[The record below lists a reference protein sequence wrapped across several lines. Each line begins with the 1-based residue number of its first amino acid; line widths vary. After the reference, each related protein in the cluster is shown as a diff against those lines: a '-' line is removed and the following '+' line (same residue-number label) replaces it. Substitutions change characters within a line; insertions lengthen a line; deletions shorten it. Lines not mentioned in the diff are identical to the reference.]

1 MKSASFLPLQ
11 ADNNSSVGR
20 GCRRAATR
28 EDARPTKAISNRKSK
43 IVNFHIMHK
52 ASKKTMPATKST
64 TPTQQRLWLMYP
76 PKLIKKPF
84 IWEVGHK
91 FKVVTN
97 IRQASVTDEIGIV
110 CLELDGKRDEVKAAI
125 KWLEKQGVNVE
136 PVEIG
141 VIAG

>member
-1 MKSASFLPLQ
+1 M
-11 ADNNSSVGR
+11 
-20 GCRRAATR
+20 AA
-28 EDARPTKAISNRKSK
+28 PKKKISKTKADS
-43 IVNFHIMHK
+43 
-52 ASKKTMPATKST
+52 
-64 TPTQQRLWLMYP
+64 PTQQRLWLMYP
-76 PKLIKKPF
+76 PRLIKQPF

-110 CLELDGKRDEVKAAI
+110 CLELDGPRSEVAAAI
-125 KWLEKQGVNVE
+125 KWLEQKKVNVE

>member
-1 MKSASFLPLQ
+1 MA
-11 ADNNSSVGR
+11 
-20 GCRRAATR
+20 
-28 EDARPTKAISNRKSK
+28 
-43 IVNFHIMHK
+43 
-52 ASKKTMPATKST
+52 KKKLPATKST
-64 TPTQQRLWLMYP
+64 TPTEQRLWLMYP

-84 IWEVGHK
+84 IWEVAHK

-110 CLELDGKRDEVKAAI
+110 CLELDGPRDEVKAAI
-125 KWLEKQGVNVE
+125 KWLVKQGVNVE

>member
-1 MKSASFLPLQ
+1 M
-11 ADNNSSVGR
+11 
-20 GCRRAATR
+20 AT
-28 EDARPTKAISNRKSK
+28 
-43 IVNFHIMHK
+43 
-52 ASKKTMPATKST
+52 KKTKVSATTSN

-97 IRQASVTDEIGIV
+97 IRQATVTDEIGIV
-110 CLELDGKRDEVKAAI
+110 CLELDGAHSEVAKAI
-125 KWLEKQGVNVE
+125 KWLVKQGVNVE

-141 VIAG
+141 IVAG

>member
-1 MKSASFLPLQ
+1 MAKKKIAVTKP
-11 ADNNSSVGR
+11 NSV
-20 GCRRAATR
+20 
-28 EDARPTKAISNRKSK
+28 
-43 IVNFHIMHK
+43 V
-52 ASKKTMPATKST
+52 
-64 TPTQQRLWLMYP
+64 QQRLWLMYP

-91 FKVVTN
+91 FKVITN

-110 CLELDGKRDEVKAAI
+110 CLELDGKRAEVDRAI
-125 KWLEKQGVNVE
+125 AWLEKNGVNVE